1 MFFRHVLLDTMF
13 MYIYIYVYI
22 KWLVKVILIVSK
34 SNEESNMTII

>member
-1 MFFRHVLLDTMF
+1 MVFRHVLLDTMF
-13 MYIYIYVYI
+13 MYIYVYI